1 MFKAHITETVVT
13 YKNVKEVVALNQ
25 KLLLIVRSERSQHT
39 QQLDESKEAEKA
51 TAQRQMEQIAAELGN
66 MKERREQQQRMIQ
79 EIARQRD
86 MYRELHNE
94 NARRTTYEQRSGDGA
109 GGAAVDPSDS
119 TASSSAAGAVPQS
132 PQRGRGAQASA
143 VAAAESALL
152 AKTNADFAAYR
163 AEREEADKLAIAQ
176 QSAERDAKLDA
187 ERRLAKAEA
196 GLHFATQRVERLAA
210 ENGRLET
217 RIAAEQAKG
226 AKYHGE
232 WFSAA
237 RALKDAEAELEKALA
252 HAGVVDAKYACLEQ
266 EKTMLAK
273 SAGRLDERNK
283 KVEEERSRHVSII
296 ATMRDEDK
304 NQQLSAAQEKAQL
317 YVRDPDALPVLHVV
331 RVLLTVI

>member
-1 MFKAHITETVVT
+1 MT

-176 QSAERDAKLDA
+176 QSAERDAKVCFYVPLHFKRILLTILTSPPHILTFKNEARCGAASCESRGWAALRDAARRAPRGGEWAARDAHRRGASERRKVPWRVVQRGARA
-187 ERRLAKAEA
+187 ERC
-196 GLHFATQRVERLAA
+196 G
-210 ENGRLET
+210 GRA
-217 RIAAEQAKG
+217 RKG
-226 AKYHGE
+226 ARACRRCRRQVRMLGAGE
-232 WFSAA
+232 D
-237 RALKDAEAELEKALA
+237 DAGQVCGAP
-252 HAGVVDAKYACLEQ
+252 
-266 EKTMLAK
+266 
-273 SAGRLDERNK
+273 R
-283 KVEEERSRHVSII
+283 
-296 ATMRDEDK
+296 
-304 NQQLSAAQEKAQL
+304 
-317 YVRDPDALPVLHVV
+317 
-331 RVLLTVI
+331 